1 MTPAPAAT
9 RRRSLRSPTGSGI
22 STTEILPSA
31 ADAPE
36 RTEYVKNKLQS
47 VGSLFRRLDH
57 ALLIPV
63 TLCGAVSVLMLYVM
77 YARQVTD
84 EVDSNDWLVQLI
96 SMGLGLAGCMAVSA
110 MDYRKLAKFWFLYA
124 PAALALVGLTFT
136 SLGYGREGADDRN
149 WIDLKFIQLQPSE
162 ILKLVFLLTFSYH
175 ISKVHKRMNR
185 PGQLL
190 LLLLHAA
197 VPMGIVA
204 VQGDYGTAIIFAA
217 ATVFMLFAA
226 GISVWYILAGCAMLP
241 VGIWFIWNH
250 VFGDVHRGRILVLI
264 HPGTD
269 PLGLEYQQDLGLRAI
284 RAGGLLGQG
293 LRAENYVSVPEMH
306 NDFIFA
312 FIAQAFGFVGAA
324 AVILLLAVI
333 CLRIFSDSRTAKD
346 TMGKTICMGVFAVMF
361 THCLLNIGM
370 VLKVMP
376 VIGVPLPFF
385 SAGGTAMV
393 SMYLCIGLAVSAYTH
408 SVRKY
413 RVFYDAEPEQ

>member
-1 MTPAPAAT
+1 MY
-9 RRRSLRSPTGSGI
+9 TG
-22 STTEILPSA
+22 
-31 ADAPE
+31 
-36 RTEYVKNKLQS
+36 
-47 VGSLFRRLDH
+47 H
-57 ALLIPV
+57 
-63 TLCGAVSVLMLYVM
+63 
-77 YARQVTD
+77 VTD

-96 SMGLGLAGCMAVSA
+96 SMGIGLAGCVTVAA
-110 MDYRKLAKFWFLYA
+110 MDYKKLAKFWFLYA

-136 SLGYGREGADDRN
+136 RLGYGREGADDRN
-149 WIDLKFIQLQPSE
+149 WIDLGFIQLQPSE

-175 ISKVHKRMNR
+175 ISRVHKRMNR
-185 PGQLL
+185 PLQLL

-204 VQGDYGTAIIFAA
+204 VQGDYGTAIVFAA

-241 VGIWFIWNH
+241 AALWFVWSY
-250 VFGDVHRGRILVLI
+250 VFGDIHRKRILVLF

-269 PLGLEYQQDLGLRAI
+269 PLGLEYQQDLGLKAI

-293 LRAENYVSVPEMH
+293 LKAESYISVPEMH
-306 NDFIFA
+306 NDFIFS

-324 AVILLLAVI
+324 AVIVLLAVI
-333 CLRIFSDSRTAKD
+333 CLRLFSDGRSAKD
-346 TMGKTICMGVFAVMF
+346 IMGRTICMGVFAVMF

-376 VIGVPLPFF
+376 VIGVPLPFL

-408 SVRKY
+408 NIRKY